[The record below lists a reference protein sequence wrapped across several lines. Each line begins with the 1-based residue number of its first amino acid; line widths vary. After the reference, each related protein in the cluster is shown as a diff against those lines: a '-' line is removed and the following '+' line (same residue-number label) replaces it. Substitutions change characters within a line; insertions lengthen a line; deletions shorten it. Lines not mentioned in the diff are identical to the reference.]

1 MNRNDVVFPTT
12 GNNNSEVAS
21 KPTKTLPVV
30 SPRQSPRVFDSYKRS
45 SPRLPKSAG
54 STSARPT
61 FPKGALLEEK
71 SVHLPMP
78 SFHERNQMGWECAG
92 CRSVN
97 QSALSNECSVC
108 GMLKSVDFDSCS
120 DMSESMA
127 GDDTSYSSIFFD
139 GNASESSLSHHNFS
153 ILDHKQPEK
162 MTRGHMSLPVVLQSS
177 TSSLASHRTTRTS
190 VPSRRRA
197 TMPAVLDDDNNDDAA
212 SVLSFRHWNGNDSVK
227 PWDCTA
233 CTFRNDNPLHLVCE
247 MCGHRRDAPEPAA
260 AHVPLDQS
268 TTEEGDDELELLR
281 TEQIRELIDIQRDI
295 LSQFGTTNR
304 NNNNNNNNNNNH
316 NSFSSHEEK
325 AFSTTDLQ
333 REIAELKPA
342 PRLDYNDIDGTE
354 YYEMERVKEVI
365 RAQQEIMMDFQRKRD
380 WEPHTKKAASLTSPG
395 STSSRVS
402 GDSLLFGAFNQPNTT
417 PNHCLKASMKAARG
431 MLRQED
437 LVLPILWGDDLGKAD
452 SSKGSKR

>member
-12 GNNNSEVAS
+12 GNNSDV
-21 KPTKTLPVV
+21 KPHKTSLPVV
-30 SPRQSPRVFDSYKRS
+30 SPRQSPRVFDSYR

-54 STSARPT
+54 SSTAHPT

-78 SFHERNQMGWECAG
+78 SFHERMGWECAG

-97 QSALSNECSVC
+97 QSVLSNECSVC
-108 GMLKSVDFDSCS
+108 GMLKSVDFDSCESS

-162 MTRGHMSLPVVLQSS
+162 MTGHMSLPVVLQSS
-177 TSSLASHRTTRTS
+177 TSSLTSHRTTRTS
-190 VPSRRRA
+190 VPTRRA
-197 TMPAVLDDDNNDDAA
+197 TMPAVLDDD
-212 SVLSFRHWNGNDSVK
+212 STVISFRHWNGNNSVK
-227 PWDCTA
+227 PWDCAA
-233 CTFRNDNPLHLVCE
+233 CTYRNDNPLHLVCE
-247 MCGHRRDAPEPAA
+247 MCGHRRDAPETAA
-260 AHVPLDQS
+260 SAQQDLS
-268 TTEEGDDELELLR
+268 TTEEGDEELELLR

-295 LSQFGTTNR
+295 LSQFGTR
-304 NNNNNNNNNNNH
+304 NNNNH
-316 NSFSSHEEK
+316 NNSFSSHD
-325 AFSTTDLQ
+325 AFHTADLQ
-333 REIAELKPA
+333 REIAELQQPS
-342 PRLDYNDIDGTE
+342 RLDYNDIDGTE
-354 YYEMERVKEVI
+354 YYELERIKEVI
-365 RAQQEIMMDFQRKRD
+365 RAQQEIMMDFQKKRD
-380 WEPHTKKAASLTSPG
+380 VPHKKSLTSPG
-395 STSSRVS
+395 STSSRIS
-402 GDSLLFGAFNQPNTT
+402 GESSMLLGAFNQPNTT
-417 PNHCLKASMKAARG
+417 PNQCLKASMKAARG

>member
-12 GNNNSEVAS
+12 GNNNSEVIT

-54 STSARPT
+54 STTARPT

-108 GMLKSVDFDSCS
+108 GMLKSVDFDSCESS

-177 TSSLASHRTTRTS
+177 ISSLASQRTTRTS
-190 VPSRRRA
+190 VPSRRA
-197 TMPAVLDDDNNDDAA
+197 TMPAVLDDDAA

-233 CTFRNDNPLHLVCE
+233 CTYRNDNPLHRVCE
-247 MCGHRRDAPEPAA
+247 MCGHRRDAQVEPAA

-295 LSQFGTTNR
+295 LSQFGTR
-304 NNNNNNNNNNNH
+304 NNNNN
-316 NSFSSHEEK
+316 SFSSHDEH
-325 AFSTTDLQ
+325 AFQTADLQ
-333 REIAELKPA
+333 REIAELQQA

-365 RAQQEIMMDFQRKRD
+365 RAQQEIMMDFQRKR
-380 WEPHTKKAASLTSPG
+380 ENPKKAAALTSPG

-417 PNHCLKASMKAARG
+417 PNQCLKASMKAARG

-452 SSKGSKR
+452 SKRSKR